1 MTLYCVFILIS
12 KAMYVYNSEMPV
24 DAKSTFHRVT
34 ANGLSVLG
42 QHSASQISS
51 AENLGVLI
59 QLIGF
64 C

>member
-1 MTLYCVFILIS
+1 
-12 KAMYVYNSEMPV
+12 MYVYNSELPV
-24 DAKSTFHRVT
+24 DAKNTFHRVT
-34 ANGLSVLG
+34 ANGVSVLG

-59 QLIGF
+59 QLICF